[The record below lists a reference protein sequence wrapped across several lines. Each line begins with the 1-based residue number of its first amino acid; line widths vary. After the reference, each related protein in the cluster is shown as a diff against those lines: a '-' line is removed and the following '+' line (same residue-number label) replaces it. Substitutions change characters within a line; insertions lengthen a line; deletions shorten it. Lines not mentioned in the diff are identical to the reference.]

1 MDKLDRRSTR
11 AIFFSPLALP
21 RIVLPDGS
29 FRHNARRQNKNKK
42 IKKRVVWHFYST
54 RKGRVRR
61 ETIDPLCSTLCA
73 RPSVPRLPIF
83 IPARDRTAPGTRARP
98 RIQFTKYPENLLLSV
113 LTTSRTIVRVSME
126 KFSLPRP
133 CSP

>member
-1 MDKLDRRSTR
+1 MGKLDRRSTR

-42 IKKRVVWHFYST
+42 IKKHVVWHFYST

-61 ETIDPLCSTLCA
+61 ETIDPLCSSLC
-73 RPSVPRLPIF
+73 PTVTDIHS
-83 IPARDRTAPGTRARP
+83 RAIERH
-98 RIQFTKYPENLLLSV
+98 
-113 LTTSRTIVRVSME
+113 
-126 KFSLPRP
+126 
-133 CSP
+133 